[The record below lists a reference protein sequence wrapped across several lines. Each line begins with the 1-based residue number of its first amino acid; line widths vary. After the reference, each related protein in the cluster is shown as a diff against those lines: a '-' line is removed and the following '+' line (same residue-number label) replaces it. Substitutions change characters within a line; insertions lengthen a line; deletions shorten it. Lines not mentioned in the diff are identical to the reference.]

1 MKKQTFFLI
10 GFILLIAAFLGIYS
24 LSRPDVSEGEK
35 TITIEVIHQDGSV
48 NSFTYHTDAEFLG
61 EVLLEEGLAEGS
73 EGPYGL
79 YITQVDGE
87 RAVYEEDGAYWALF
101 QNDQPATQGADLT
114 PIADGDLFSLVYTTA

>member
-1 MKKQTFFLI
+1 
-10 GFILLIAAFLGIYS
+10 
-24 LSRPDVSEGEK
+24 
-35 TITIEVIHQDGSV
+35 
-48 NSFTYHTDAEFLG
+48 
-61 EVLLEEGLAEGS
+61 LAEGS